1 MNNYTIYKYLY
12 RAWYSRL
19 CAIYKKLILL
29 GGTNL
34 PRKTVRGICHIT
46 VAYDLLREGLVLDD
60 KTRQDSD
67 RGRKKSEKPPPGGG
81 GWLGLGIDA
90 GTGINALTGAA

>member
-1 MNNYTIYKYLY
+1 
-12 RAWYSRL
+12 
-19 CAIYKKLILL
+19 IYKKLILL

-60 KTRQDSD
+60 KTRQGSD
-67 RGRKKSEKPPPGGG
+67 RGRKKSENTAARRRR
-81 GWLGLGIDA
+81 LA
-90 GTGINALTGAA
+90 GVRY